1 MTSFASLVPVT
12 PLRGRMIEDMKLAGL
27 SIKTQACYVDAAKNL
42 SLFFGASPSVL
53 TQEQVRKF
61 FVHCVFRRN
70 PAIDSDRI
78 RPPVPIESGH

>member
-53 TQEQVRKF
+53 T
-61 FVHCVFRRN
+61 
-70 PAIDSDRI
+70 
-78 RPPVPIESGH
+78 